1 MTGDLEREPVE
12 SGDALSD
19 LANALDPVV
28 DEAEQEETDESEES
42 EEEEQE
48 SEEEESEEEEE
59 EAEEQTFTIKHDG
72 KEVTIKQSELI
83 ELGQK
88 GFDYSAKTMAVA
100 EERKQVETVKAQ
112 WSERVTQHEQALTEA
127 HQKLQAIAEVAQK
140 LVGEPPSISLAHENA
155 AQYLALKEAHE
166 ASKGQLSQVLQAIQA
181 NEQERDR
188 LRHATREFR
197 ANETWQALNDT
208 LPGWKE
214 DPDAKFAELDKYVKA
229 LGLSGE
235 ALVDARLEKGFW
247 TLADKAKAYDAIQA
261 RKAEMKPKEKLAKVA
276 KPSAQNQSARANER
290 VKRETAF
297 NKNPSVDT
305 LADAIFR

>member
-19 LANALDPVV
+19 LV
-28 DEAEQEETDESEES
+28 DSMTPASESEQEEGAESEES
-42 EEEEQE
+42 EEEEEEQE

-59 EAEEQTFTIKHDG
+59 EGEEQTFTIKHDG
-72 KEVTIKQSELI
+72 KEVNLKLSELK

-100 EERKQVETVKAQ
+100 EERKQVESAKAK
-112 WSERVTQHEQALTEA
+112 WSERVTEHEQALNET
-127 HQKLQAIAEVAQK
+127 HQKLQALAEVAHR

-166 ASKGQLSQVLQAIQA
+166 ASKGQLNQALQAIQA

-188 LRHATREFR
+188 LRHSTREFR
-197 ANETWQALNDT
+197 ANETWQALSDT

-276 KPSAQNQSARANER
+276 KPSAQNQSARASDR
-290 VKRETAF
+290 VKREAAF
-297 NKNPSVDT
+297 NKNPSVDS
-305 LADAIFR
+305 LAEIFR

>member
-19 LANALDPVV
+19 LV
-28 DEAEQEETDESEES
+28 DTLTPASGSEQEEESESEES
-42 EEEEQE
+42 EEEEEQE
-48 SEEEESEEEEE
+48 SEEEESGEEEEE
-59 EAEEQTFTIKHDG
+59 GEEQTFTIKHDG
-72 KEVTIKQSELI
+72 KEVTLKLSELT

-112 WSERVTQHEQALTEA
+112 WTERVTQQEQALSDT
-127 HQKLQAIAEVAQK
+127 HQRLQALAEVAQR
-140 LVGEPPSISLAHENA
+140 LVGQPPSISLAHENA

-166 ASKGQLSQVLQAIQA
+166 ASKGQLSQALQAIQA

-197 ANETWQALNDT
+197 ANETWQALSDT

-261 RKAEMKPKEKLAKVA
+261 RKAEMKPKEKLTKVA
-276 KPSAQNQSARANER
+276 KPSAQNQSARASDR
-290 VKRETAF
+290 VKREAAF
-297 NKNPSVDT
+297 DKNPSVDA
-305 LADAIFR
+305 LAAIF